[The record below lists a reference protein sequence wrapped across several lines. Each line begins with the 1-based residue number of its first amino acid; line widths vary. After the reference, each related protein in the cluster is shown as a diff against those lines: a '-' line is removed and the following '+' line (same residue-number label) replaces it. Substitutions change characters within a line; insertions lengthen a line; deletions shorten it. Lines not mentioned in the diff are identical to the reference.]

1 MFPTFGKIRLHLENC
16 TTIKEECIKEE
27 KKSLKEGEREESIR
41 SWYQNQQ
48 CACVPAL
55 ALGEAVK
62 VIPDTN
68 LDSHTLSRRQQPNQP
83 LNLRGGGGGGHD
95 EPTPRILLIGSTRNT
110 RKLLCANGK
119 WSPKTICCCSLPSW
133 PHGTTHTR
141 ARLGDLFAIVW
152 LVYVLQQTLLAEH
165 LLNGNNDGRG
175 QSWNCSK
182 WAAEYGL
189 SGLGSLLNLSG

>member
-1 MFPTFGKIRLHLENC
+1 M
-16 TTIKEECIKEE
+16 
-27 KKSLKEGEREESIR
+27 
-41 SWYQNQQ
+41 
-48 CACVPAL
+48 
-55 ALGEAVK
+55 
-62 VIPDTN
+62 IPDTN

-133 PHGTTHTR
+133 PHGTTHTW

-182 WAAEYGL
+182 WAAEYGS
-189 SGLGSLLNLSG
+189 SGLGTPNGESLELDRVKSGTISSKFTILEYLESAKYLRHQE